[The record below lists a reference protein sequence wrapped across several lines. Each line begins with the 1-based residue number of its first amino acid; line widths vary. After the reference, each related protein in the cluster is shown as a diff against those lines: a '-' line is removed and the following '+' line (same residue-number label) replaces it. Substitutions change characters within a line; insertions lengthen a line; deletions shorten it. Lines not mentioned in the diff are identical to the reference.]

1 LFTHPASSSQN
12 ASEAARISA
21 PKVVVVEKEEVLIVD
36 ARALLTPAQ
45 MVERKLISLLK
56 DKLLPVS
63 HVRMT
68 DRPGHWNG

>member
-1 LFTHPASSSQN
+1 LFTHPAISSQN
-12 ASEAARISA
+12 GSDAARISA
-21 PKVVVVEKEEVLIVD
+21 PKTAVVEKEEVLIAD

-45 MVERKLISLLK
+45 MVERKLMSLLK